1 MMLKKPLVLSDFIKV
16 TVIGIFVGVI
26 AGIGAV
32 IFHASLEFS
41 THHLLGF
48 AGFKSPDISG
58 SWNPPDPL
66 KLLLVMTLGGFTC
79 GLIVY
84 TLAPEAEGH
93 GTDEAIK
100 AFHKRGGKVRARI
113 PIIKTIASAITIGS
127 GGSAGREGPTA
138 QISAGYGSIVA
149 EILKLT
155 PRERR
160 LALAVGIGAGIGSI
174 FKAPLGGAILS
185 AEILYKRDFETEA
198 LIPSL
203 IASIIGYVIF
213 CTYDG
218 YKPIFHFPE
227 VHILAH
233 HIPFFI
239 VEGLVC
245 GVVGLIYI
253 VMFYRTMEIF
263 SKFFEKYS
271 LPLVLK
277 PALGALI
284 ACLIVI
290 AVSEIIDPLAGYGAL
305 GMGYGFLQLAM
316 IGLLPLSV
324 MLVLAIVKMVTTSLT
339 IGSGGSGGVFAP
351 GIVIGGMVGGALGL
365 TFHNIF
371 PEFVTLDVVP
381 AFVAVG
387 MIALFGGISKAPISV
402 LIMICEMT
410 KNYELLFPGMA
421 AVAIS
426 YVVTGDY
433 TIYSEQV
440 NTRMDSP
447 AHRYEM
453 AIDLLEDVRVEEA
466 MSKNVLTVTPN
477 HTVRDVLG
485 LIEKTGYMGFPVL
498 EDGKLVGIITFEDVE
513 KVPIEKRAE
522 TKVKEVMTPNPVTV
536 KPKDDLKTA
545 LERMV
550 VRGVGRLPVVE
561 NDKLVGII
569 TKGDI
574 IRAYV
579 RIKRKLGMV

>member
-1 MMLKKPLVLSDFIKV
+1 
-16 TVIGIFVGVI
+16 
-26 AGIGAV
+26 
-32 IFHASLEFS
+32 
-41 THHLLGF
+41 
-48 AGFKSPDISG
+48 
-58 SWNPPDPL
+58 
-66 KLLLVMTLGGFTC
+66 
-79 GLIVY
+79 
-84 TLAPEAEGH
+84 
-93 GTDEAIK
+93 
-100 AFHKRGGKVRARI
+100 
-113 PIIKTIASAITIGS
+113 
-127 GGSAGREGPTA
+127 
-138 QISAGYGSIVA
+138 
-149 EILKLT
+149 
-155 PRERR
+155 
-160 LALAVGIGAGIGSI
+160 
-174 FKAPLGGAILS
+174 
-185 AEILYKRDFETEA
+185 
-198 LIPSL
+198 
-203 IASIIGYVIF
+203 
-213 CTYDG
+213 
-218 YKPIFHFPE
+218 
-227 VHILAH
+227 
-233 HIPFFI
+233 
-239 VEGLVC
+239 
-245 GVVGLIYI
+245 
-253 VMFYRTMEIF
+253 
-263 SKFFEKYS
+263 
-271 LPLVLK
+271 VLK

-324 MLVLAIVKMVTTSLT
+324 MLVLAIVKMITTSLT

-561 NDKLVGII
+561 NGKLVGII